1 MNIPAIFAA
10 PGLRGMIVSRRLA
23 LRRAVAALTLALLGA
38 CGGPFD
44 NVFCF
49 ECRETDDHFFASTA
63 MVVDPPN
70 AQIVAGGAPI
80 EADVK
85 VIYAPLTRGEFSTG
99 PIFYALDPANV
110 TVVDPQAPGVTA
122 NLTFVAQVPCLD
134 TELPLGWTGAGYLC
148 ANFKLTVTATSLA
161 TSLAPITISAQWRGA
176 FNGYL
181 AGNGG
186 QVIERLGT
194 FTPYFP
200 GTPDFDLGVVPL
212 GKVYATRGF
221 VQVAVNRRSGFN
233 APVQLSLDGFAS
245 GITGVFTPNP
255 VPPGVASAQLQLE
268 VPAGLA
274 GGTFTQL
281 KVLGTGGG
289 LDRSW
294 QFGQLVDPLYT
305 VTLATSDGSSPAVL
319 TPLRP
324 LDLQVTIAFDPYG
337 PFSLIGPGPLQ
348 LSLPDPP
355 PDVTVEFLPDARP
368 GSLAPPV
375 FPAGLVYTRTL
386 RLTGPRVAAMDDLRV
401 RATAVSLPPDL
412 AMQQPFVEGK
422 LPLRLDPSLSWDY
435 LNSGAAYFLNAND
448 AIGIGMQSN
457 NQPAIAWMEGPAG
470 GNKEVFLKRFDGT
483 TFTPAPFPGG
493 PGTGLSA
500 AGGRMEQA
508 RMAMSRSDVAYVAYT
523 CQVGTQEDAR
533 AGLGSA
539 GAVWSAHAEVILS
552 PAAQHARSPRVAAG
566 FNDALALSYLVETGI
581 PAGAGSL
588 FVRGR
593 LVPGSLAALP
603 GPRVDESINVADSG
617 QVVRDTP
624 SLALGADGNP
634 WLAWLEAPF
643 DPVTTL
649 PPALWLRGHD
659 GTRWGAAIAVP
670 TLRPLVAAPTQLLAT
685 QTGTLIVAWL
695 EASPARLML
704 AYVDP
709 VTRVVTGL
717 RDASNPDGAMNYSSS
732 EPARDVA
739 LTLDAGGRLVVAWTE
754 GLTRPAL
761 HAKRLNADGTWTL
774 LGTAIDASRP
784 TRSPFV
790 TSDVTGQ
797 LYVVWTGFFAGTD
810 IDSLVPQTDVLVG
823 RWIFP

>member
-1 MNIPAIFAA
+1 MTSRFRGNLAAVLLAAVALVGCAPA
-10 PGLRGMIVSRRLA
+10 PGDEPCYERC
-23 LRRAVAALTLALLGA
+23 AVDFGNNRTAVVVGSKSIDS
-38 CGGPFD
+38 GPGD
-44 NVFCF
+44 TVTN
-49 ECRETDDHFFASTA
+49 T
-63 MVVDPPN
+63 
-70 AQIVAGGAPI
+70 
-80 EADVK
+80 
-85 VIYAPLTRGEFSTG
+85 
-99 PIFYALDPANV
+99 V
-110 TVVDPQAPGVTA
+110 TVVNVAAHAINYESYTFAFKSLERAEPDEPGVRTDIVLVDSSPCVEGEVPDGIRDRGSASNAYTCTHLRVSVTTPPTMLGVVALNLRATFDMRAYDVEGTENAAPVELSQSGRFDVQLIAPG
-122 NLTFVAQVPCLD
+122 
-134 TELPLGWTGAGYLC
+134 
-148 ANFKLTVTATSLA
+148 
-161 TSLAPITISAQWRGA
+161 
-176 FNGYL
+176 
-181 AGNGG
+181 
-186 QVIERLGT
+186 
-194 FTPYFP
+194 
-200 GTPDFDLGVVPL
+200 FDLGVVPL

-221 VQVAVNRRSGFN
+221 VKVMVNRRSGFA
-233 APVQLSLDGFAS
+233 APVQLTLDGFAS

-255 VPPGVASAQLQLE
+255 VPPGVDSAQLQLE
-268 VPAGLA
+268 VPASLG

-305 VTLATSDGSSPAVL
+305 VTLATADGSSPAVL

-324 LDLQVTIAFDPYG
+324 LDLQVTITFDPYG
-337 PFSLIGPGPLQ
+337 PFSLVGPGPLQ

-355 PDVTVEFLPDARP
+355 PDVMVEFLPDAQP

-386 RLTGPRVAAMDDLRV
+386 RLTGPRVVTMGDLRV
-401 RATAVSLPPDL
+401 RATAVSLFPDVAL
-412 AMQQPFVEGK
+412 QQPYAEGK

-435 LNSGAAYFLNAND
+435 VNSGAAYFLNAND

-457 NQPAIAWMEGPAG
+457 NQPAIAWLEGPAG

-483 TFTPAPFPGG
+483 TFAPSPFPGG
-493 PGTGLSA
+493 TGTGLSA
-500 AGGRMEQA
+500 PGGRIEQA
-508 RMAMSRSDVAYVAYT
+508 RMAMSRSGVAQVAFTY
-523 CQVGTQEDAR
+523 QVGTQEGAR
-533 AGLGSA
+533 VGLGSA
-539 GAVWSAHAEVILS
+539 GAVWSVQAEAILL
-552 PAAQHARSPRVAAG
+552 PAAQHARSPRVATG
-566 FNDALALSYLVETGI
+566 FNDSIALSYLVETGI

-593 LVPGSLAALP
+593 VVPGSLAALP

-649 PPALWLRGHD
+649 PPALWMRGYD

-685 QTGTLIVAWL
+685 QTGTLIVAWF

-717 RDASNPDGAMNYSSS
+717 RDASNPDGAMNYTSS

-739 LTLDAGGRLVVAWTE
+739 LTLDSGGRLVVAWTE
-754 GLTRPAL
+754 GLARPAL
-761 HAKRLNADGTWTL
+761 YAKRLNADGTWAL

-797 LYVVWTGFFAGTD
+797 LYVAWTGFFSGTD
-810 IDSLVPQTDVLVG
+810 LDSIVPQTDVLVG